1 MNEYQISLTVKK
13 EINGKVYGAPYRY
26 TTTFV
31 DYDGFVNPNVKPFL
45 ENDKEFDRKELE
57 KLFDLLLR
65 QFYSKEKEE

>member
-13 EINGKVYGAPYRY
+13 EINGKVYGEPYSY
-26 TTTFV
+26 ITTFV

-57 KLFDLLLR
+57 KLFVLLLR